1 MKKKIC
7 VVTGS
12 RAEYHLLYWL
22 LKYIQKS
29 SFLELQIIA
38 TGMHLSFEY
47 GYTIQG
53 IESDGFHVDKKVDMQ
68 LVSNTS
74 QGITKSMGLGM
85 MGCADALADLK
96 PDIMLVLG
104 DRYEIYAACIAAMMA
119 KIPIAHLH
127 GGEKT
132 EGAFDEAIR
141 HSITKMSICILLQP
155 KSTSRE

>member
-119 KIPIAHLH
+119 KIPIYIPRRCPYIHREDPHTYTAKIPIH
-127 GGEKT
+127 T
-132 EGAFDEAIR
+132 PSDFAAI
-141 HSITKMSICILLQP
+141 KQWYY
-155 KSTSRE
+155 